1 MVTRGEPENAERS
14 GRLKY
19 PSSPLPFI
27 CVYSFRDYRK
37 FLSDTVVGCSLDE
50 KYPPPPPVFILHQH
64 AIVRNF
70 SRIRTTTHDSRLH
83 IKK

>member
-37 FLSDTVVGCSLDE
+37 FLSDTVVRCSLDE
-50 KYPPPPPVFILHQH
+50 YPPLPPLFAYWLLQSSELLSDI
-64 AIVRNF
+64 
-70 SRIRTTTHDSRLH
+70 HDDTRLFNDCLDC
-83 IKK
+83 I

>member
-37 FLSDTVVGCSLDE
+37 FLSDTVVGCSLDLDE
-50 KYPPPPPVFILHQH
+50 NTLPPVF
-64 AIVRNF
+64 AIVGTSLGYAR
-70 SRIRTTTHDSRLH
+70 RHTTLDC
-83 IKK
+83 I

>member
-50 KYPPPPPVFILHQH
+50 KYPPPLFLFCNR
-64 AIVRNF
+64 RNF